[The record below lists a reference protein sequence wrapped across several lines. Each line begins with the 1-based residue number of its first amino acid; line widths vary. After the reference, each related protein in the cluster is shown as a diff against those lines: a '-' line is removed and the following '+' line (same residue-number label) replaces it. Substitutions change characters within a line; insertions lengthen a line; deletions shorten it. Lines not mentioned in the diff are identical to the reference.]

1 MAEHERIRGKQLVGS
16 VRLKKVNVRFAKS
29 ARKLDQGGF
38 TLIELVIIIVVLG
51 ILAAVAVPK
60 FASIMEGSKAATTRK
75 ELQTLKEAVVGN
87 PQIVSSGVVIDR
99 GFIGDVGFV
108 PSQLI
113 DLVVKPGSVS
123 VYDRLTRLGWNGPYV
138 DGDGNDYLTDAWGG
152 AYSYDPSGRKIVST
166 GGPDSITITF

>member
-1 MAEHERIRGKQLVGS
+1 MVGS
-16 VRLKKVNVRFAKS
+16 HRLKNVNDRFAKF

-51 ILAAVAVPK
+51 ILAAVAAPK
-60 FASIMEGSKAATTRK
+60 FANILEGSRAATTRE

-87 PQIVSSGVVIDR
+87 PQIVSSGVLIDR

-108 PSQLI
+108 PSQLV

-123 VYDRLTRLGWNGPYV
+123 VYNDLTRLGWNGPYV
-138 DGDGNDYLTDAWGG
+138 DGDGNEYLTDAWGG
-152 AYSYDPSGRKIVST
+152 AYSYDPVGRRIVST